1 MSGTELPIGVGRAEC
16 FNEIRPVVQFI
27 LAGSGSFFEASN
39 KIALVALPSVARDK
53 FLLLSKY
60 LAF

>member
-1 MSGTELPIGVGRAEC
+1 M
-16 FNEIRPVVQFI
+16 VQFI